1 MLASQRAHYEH
12 IISFLK
18 EYNTITDYHQNEIAP
33 ITPTHVERW
42 LNQFEIDDQPII
54 LGVCQVICVNTFPR
68 TGLAS
73 LSIPPF

>member
-1 MLASQRAHYEH
+1 MIKAHRNALLLSLA
-12 IISFLK
+12 
-18 EYNTITDYHQNEIAP
+18 NTITDYHQNEIAP